1 MDYRKEKEAFLAYAN
16 RYDRSNGMIELKVV
30 HTLRVV
36 SVMDAVTE
44 ALDLSDE
51 SRYLASLCALF
62 HDIGRFEQVKRYG
75 TFNDRLSVDHAELS
89 CEVLRENRFLD
100 HLTDRQKTM
109 VLTAIA
115 NHNRLYIE
123 DGLDPETLL
132 YAKLI
137 RDADKTDIFRVFS
150 EEEMVNTM
158 GETIEEIEQERI
170 SDEVYECFMSHKCIP
185 RAIRRTGLD
194 IWTGFLGFF
203 FDMNFPESVA
213 IARREGYYRKQ
224 FDKTNFALPETRE
237 RVRTMLTEL
246 ENYLDTYSV

>member
-62 HDIGRFEQVKRYG
+62 HDIGRFEQVRRYG

-115 NHNRLYIE
+115 NHNRL
-123 DGLDPETLL
+123 
-132 YAKLI
+132 
-137 RDADKTDIFRVFS
+137 F
-150 EEEMVNTM
+150 
-158 GETIEEIEQERI
+158 
-170 SDEVYECFMSHKCIP
+170 CFT
-185 RAIRRTGLD
+185 A
-194 IWTGFLGFF
+194 GFF
-203 FDMNFPESVA
+203 
-213 IARREGYYRKQ
+213 
-224 FDKTNFALPETRE
+224 
-237 RVRTMLTEL
+237 
-246 ENYLDTYSV
+246 